1 MGNCMLGVFYQN
13 KKKKTYYNEIKRNE
27 MKLVEMLTTDPGI
40 LQALRLYCRL
50 SFPPFLQDI
59 TLNCTQHATL
69 CLPSQIA
76 FLSRPL
82 L

>member
-1 MGNCMLGVFYQN
+1 
-13 KKKKTYYNEIKRNE
+13 

-40 LQALRLYCRL
+40 LQEISRL
-50 SFPPFLQDI
+50 SCPPFLQDI
-59 TLNCTQHATL
+59 TWNRTQHAAP
-69 CLPSQIA
+69 CLPRWIA